1 MIFKLNDEEI
11 KSLYLAVRKK
21 GLSEGK
27 AFEEVL
33 VRIIY
38 GKDARLA
45 INPTTQLNVL

>member
-45 INPTTQLNVL
+45 INPTTQFNVL